1 VGIES
6 QLQFFS
12 GYGTRAPEEML
23 LALTQAGHSNTRARR
38 AVLTALF
45 EADGQATPAELL
57 ELGRAHHA
65 ALGLVTV
72 YRTLE
77 ILLSLKLVRK
87 LHLEEGCHTYA
98 ISSAGWSAGEAVD
111 RSPHHGEHGHYI
123 ICQSCGRAVEF
134 DGCRLDDIVARAEA
148 QTGFRVST
156 HWLELFGACP
166 ECRDAANG
174 EDSPT
179 RG

>member
-1 VGIES
+1 
-6 QLQFFS
+6 
-12 GYGTRAPEEML
+12 ML
-23 LALTQAGHSNTRARR
+23 AVMMQAGHSNTRARR
-38 AVLTALF
+38 AVLTALL

-77 ILLSLKLVRK
+77 ILLALKLVRK

-98 ISSAGWSAGEAVD
+98 ISAAGWSAGETVD
-111 RSPHHGEHGHYI
+111 RSPQHGDHGHHI

-134 DGCRLDDIVARAEA
+134 DGCHLDDIVARAEA
-148 QTGFRVST
+148 QTGFRVAT
-156 HWLELFGACP
+156 HWLEMFGACP
-166 ECRDAANG
+166 ECRA
-174 EDSPT
+174 DSEGARPN
-179 RG
+179 

>member
-1 VGIES
+1 VVIES
-6 QLQFFS
+6 QLQFS
-12 GYGTRAPEEML
+12 LNNGTHTPEEML

-45 EADGQATPAELL
+45 QADGQATPAELL

-98 ISSAGWSAGEAVD
+98 ISAAGWSAGETVD
-111 RSPHHGEHGHYI
+111 RSLHHGEHGHHI

-134 DGCRLDDIVARAEA
+134 DGCNLDGIVAMAEA
-148 QTGFRVST
+148 QTGFRIST
-156 HWLELFGACP
+156 HWLEMFGACP
-166 ECRDAANG
+166 DCRAAANV
-174 EDSPT
+174 EDD
-179 RG
+179 RIEG

>member
-1 VGIES
+1 VVIEN
-6 QLQFFS
+6 QLQFLHHN
-12 GYGTRAPEEML
+12 GTRTPEEML

-38 AVLTALF
+38 AVLTALL

-77 ILLSLKLVRK
+77 ILLALKLVRK

-98 ISSAGWSAGEAVD
+98 ISAAGWSAGEAVD
-111 RSPHHGEHGHYI
+111 RSAHHGEHGHHI

-134 DGCRLDDIVARAEA
+134 DGCHLDDIVAMAEA
-148 QTGFRVST
+148 QTGFRVSS
-156 HWLELFGACP
+156 HWLEMFGACS
-166 ECRDAANG
+166 ECRAIAKEQDPAEG
-174 EDSPT
+174 
-179 RG
+179 